1 MAFSRLRRNVEAV
14 TAIEDAV
21 AIRRDLAA
29 ASPDRYLP
37 DLAGALT
44 TLSFLLLD
52 VGRRAESDTATEE
65 AGAIRRD
72 LNLAEVERTMRE
84 LQSVRDLFDKLRAGK
99 DVEGARAETLAE
111 PDASS
116 RAALDGEDA
125 AASVVGFGL
134 VGAEADEAGQGDVE
148 AVGGA
153 DVADDHGGGADP
165 DMALGQQ
172 VAEDGGVAGRATLAM
187 TG

>member
-1 MAFSRLRRNVEAV
+1 LALSRLGRDVEAV

-29 ASPDRYLP
+29 VSPDRCLP

-44 TLSFLLLD
+44 TPSFLLLD

-72 LNLAEVERTMRE
+72 LNLAKVEYT
-84 LQSVRDLFDKLRAGK
+84 VRAIRSLGSLADGLRAGK
-99 DVEGARAETLAE
+99 DVEGVRAETLAE

-116 RAALDGEDA
+116 RVALDRQDA
-125 AASVVGFGL
+125 AGSVVGFGL

-172 VAEDGGVAGRATLAM
+172 VAEDGGVAG
-187 TG
+187 